1 MGASDPHH
9 IGHRERL
16 RQQFLKADIDTF
28 AEYEVVELLLSL
40 VVPRRDIKPQAK
52 RLVARFGNLRG
63 ILDARPIEIQEVE
76 GVGPATAANL
86 HLLRQILV
94 RYLQE
99 IAQQGEPLAGID
111 RLPEYCRVRLGNE
124 EVEVFRV
131 FFLDSKLQ
139 VLAEEELE
147 RGTIDRAAVYPRT
160 VIEAAMRH
168 KATGIV
174 LAHNHPSGDTT
185 PSELDRTLTKAI
197 VLAGA
202 ALDIRVVDHLIVSRD
217 RVVSFR
223 ESGLLCRSIR

>member
-131 FFLDSKLQ
+131 FLLDSKLQ

-223 ESGLLCRSIR
+223 ESGLL

>member
-1 MGASDPHH
+1 MGASDPHY

-86 HLLRQILV
+86 HLLRLILI

-223 ESGLLCRSIR
+223 ESGLL

>member
-86 HLLRQILV
+86 HLLRLILI

-223 ESGLLCRSIR
+223 ESGLL

>member
-40 VVPRRDIKPQAK
+40 VAPRRDVKPQAK
-52 RLVARFGNLRG
+52 HLVARFGNLRG

-223 ESGLLCRSIR
+223 ESGLL

>member
-223 ESGLLCRSIR
+223 ESGLL